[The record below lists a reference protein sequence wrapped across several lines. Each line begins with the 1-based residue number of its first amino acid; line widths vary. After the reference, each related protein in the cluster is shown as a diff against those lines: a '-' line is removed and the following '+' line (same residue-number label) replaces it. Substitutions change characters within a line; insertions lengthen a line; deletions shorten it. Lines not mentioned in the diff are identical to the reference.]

1 MNHVRCLIQRV
12 VEQVYTYPKG
22 AEQAVRAEF
31 ERVQRETAP
40 EIDELKAR
48 IEKLEKMVVFA
59 YPFSSG
65 DMIDFADLDQTTWS
79 AGGRPPDSVEWG
91 VGVVE
96 CRFDCDCPD
105 GTYSPY

>member
-1 MNHVRCLIQRV
+1 MNHVRNLIQRV

-22 AEQAVRAEF
+22 AERAVLAEF

-48 IEKLEKMVVFA
+48 IEKLEKMLVWA
-59 YPFSSG
+59 YSFTSDDRVNFS
-65 DMIDFADLDQTTWS
+65 DMEDDAWS